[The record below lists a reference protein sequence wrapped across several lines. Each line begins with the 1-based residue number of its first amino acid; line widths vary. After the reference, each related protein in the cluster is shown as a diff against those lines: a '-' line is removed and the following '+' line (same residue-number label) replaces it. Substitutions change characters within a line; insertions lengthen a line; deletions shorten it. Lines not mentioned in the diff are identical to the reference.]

1 MAFPFWWIG
10 ALTAALFLGAV
21 FVAFGIAMRLVSRT
35 TREIRGSMLP
45 GLVSGF
51 RDWVEPLDPG
61 GGSPGKPTPAADEI
75 IEQVRPE
82 RSPATERV
90 RRH

>member
-21 FVAFGIAMRLVSRT
+21 FVTFWIAMRLVSRT
-35 TREIRGSMLP
+35 TREIQGSMLP

-51 RDWVEPLDPG
+51 RDWAMPLDPRR
-61 GGSPGKPTPAADEI
+61 GSSGDPRLAADGI
-75 IEQVRPE
+75 VYHEQPE
-82 RSPATERV
+82 PSPATERV
-90 RRH
+90 RRR